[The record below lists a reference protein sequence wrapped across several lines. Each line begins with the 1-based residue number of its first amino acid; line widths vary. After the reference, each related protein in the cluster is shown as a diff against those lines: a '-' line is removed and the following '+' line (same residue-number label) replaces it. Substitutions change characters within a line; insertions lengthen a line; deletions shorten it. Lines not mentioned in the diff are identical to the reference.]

1 MVGVTLLLD
10 WTGLDCPDC
19 TVVGNMRS
27 AIARVAAIV
36 RDLVAMSSNR
46 LDCAACTGL
55 CTSRY
60 TVPIHASAAVSA
72 AVYQVLIWCAHTLRR
87 RTPIQPYV
95 ASRPNQ
101 LRDLDFDSRA
111 SRFDI
116 AARCRSIDDGA
127 AGRRD
132 AC

>member
-60 TVPIHASAAVSA
+60 TVPIHASADVSA
-72 AVYQVLIWCAHTLRR
+72 AVSSVDLVCTYITAPHTHTAIRG
-87 RTPIQPYV
+87 V
-95 ASRPNQ
+95 EAESASR
-101 LRDLDFDSRA
+101 LGFR
-111 SRFDI
+111 
-116 AARCRSIDDGA
+116 
-127 AGRRD
+127 
-132 AC
+132 